1 MVIIIINEYQ
11 YIYSNYYLILLFFKN
26 QLLKKD
32 YLLLSII
39 PTAYRCIS
47 YYNYY
52 TQLFISY
59 ITFTALIE
67 IINVSH
73 YIL

>member
-1 MVIIIINEYQ
+1 M
-11 YIYSNYYLILLFFKN
+11 
-26 QLLKKD
+26 
-32 YLLLSII
+32 
-39 PTAYRCIS
+39 PTAYTCIS

-52 TQLFISY
+52 TQPFISY

-73 YIL
+73 